1 MKGRKIFECAKENTE
16 YYNGLFKKIKS
27 LYSAST
33 AMMYNIFINKQ
44 EYVIF
49 IETILEIQLRVVLCF
64 QLKAKILNLE
74 NEKKKEKRKDVCVV
88 HIASDD
94 GPVVPKL
101 TREILVVLLNP
112 SVDTVVPNLSADF
125 PLVLDPVTVVPA
137 SPDDGTTVSEPTIDG
152 PVVPDPPDLMFP
164 VASTD
169 DAVVDDLISPFPVGL
184 DPLADGPV
192 VPKPTKVIVVVPV
205 HPSVDTDVPLPSS
218 EDPLDP
224 DLITV
229 VSVFA
234 DKGPIVSEL
243 TADGL
248 LAPDAPGLVVPIA
261 PAETTVVDEPKSLDS
276 VVHDSTVDGSIVPAP
291 ETETLVVPVRSTD
304 DLIIPDVPDDGASV
318 PETTTDVLV
327 VVVSL
332 PGVPVVCDPATD
344 GPLVLDS
351 VTLVSFSPDDSP
363 LVLKATADVTVVLV
377 IPDDGEIFSE
387 ATGEI
392 LVAVVSSADERV
404 NPDTSPDFPLVP
416 DRITV
421 VVVSPDKGP
430 AVSKSTLDIL
440 EAIVSPPADPVTMGK
455 WSLDLDHAFRLLPN
469 FLLMIQGSLV
479 LQRQGSLLLRIEV
492 RWFQIGRHQSLL
504 LQKPGQGFLHRRQVL
519 QLLMTLLVMIQGSL
533 LLQIKTMGKWSL
545 DLDHAFRLLPNFLLM
560 IQGSLVLQRQG
571 SLLLRIEVRWFQIG
585 RHQSLLLQKPGQG
598 FLHRRQVL
606 QLLMTLLVMIQG
618 SLLLQIKTMGKW
630 SLDLDHAFR
639 LLPNFLLMIQG
650 SLVLQRQASLLLR
663 IEVRW
668 FQIGRHQSLLL
679 QKPGQGFLHRRQV
692 LQLLMTLLVMSQGSL
707 LLQIKTMG
715 KWSLDLDHAFR
726 LLPNFLL
733 MIQGSLVLQRQGS
746 LLLRIEVRWFQIGRH
761 QSLLLQKPG
770 QGFLHRRQVLQLL
783 MTLLVMIQGSLL
795 LQIKTMGKW
804 SLDLDHAFRLLP
816 NFLLMIQGSLVL
828 QRQGSLLLRIEVR
841 WFQIGRH
848 QSLLLQKPG
857 QGFLHRRQVLQLLM
871 TLLVMSQGSLLL
883 QIKTMGKWSLD
894 LDHAFRLLPNFLLM
908 IQGSLVLQ
916 RQGSL
921 LLRIEVRW
929 FQIGRHQSLLLQK
942 PGQGFLHRRQVLQLL
957 MTLLVMIQGSLLLQ
971 IKTMGKWSLDLD
983 HAFRLLPNF
992 LLMIQ
997 GSLVLQRQGS
1007 LLLRIEVRWFQI
1019 GRHQSLLL
1027 QKPGQGF
1034 LHRRQVL
1041 QLLMTL
1047 LVMIQGSLLLQ
1058 IKTMGKWS
1066 LDLDHAFRLLPNFL
1080 LMIQGSLVLQRQGSL
1095 LLRIEVRWFQIGRHQ
1110 SLLLQKPGQGFLHRR
1125 QVLQLL
1131 MTLLVM
1137 SQGSLLLQ
1145 IKTMGKWSL
1154 DLDHA
1159 FRLLPNFLLMI
1170 QGSLVLQRQ
1179 GSLLLRIEVR
1189 WFQIGRHQSL
1199 LLQKPGQGF
1208 LHRRQV
1214 LQLLMTLLV
1223 MIQGSLLLQIKTMGK
1238 WSLDLDHAFRLLPN
1252 FLLMIQ
1258 GSLVLQRQ
1266 GSLLLR
1272 IEVRWFQIGRHQ
1284 SLLLQKPGQGFLHR
1298 RQVLQL
1304 LMTLLVM
1311 IQGSLLLQIKTM
1323 GKWSLDLDH
1332 AFRLL
1337 PNFLLMIQ
1345 GSLVLQRQGSLLLR
1359 IEVRWFQI
1367 GRHQS
1372 LLLQKPGQG
1381 FLHRRQVLQLLM
1393 TLLVMSQ
1400 GSLLLQIKTMGKWSL
1415 DLDHAFR
1422 LLPNFL
1428 LMIQGSLV
1436 LQRQGS
1442 LLLRIE
1448 VRWFQIG
1455 RHQSL
1460 LLQKPGQGFLHRRQV
1475 LQLLMTLLVM
1485 IQGSLLLQIKT
1496 MGKWSLDLDHA
1507 FRLLPNFLL
1516 MIQGSLVLQRQGSLL
1531 LRIEV
1536 RWFQIGRHQSLL
1548 LQKPGQG
1555 FLHRRQVLQLLMT
1568 LLVMIQGS
1576 LLLQIKTMGKW
1587 SLDLDHAFR
1596 LLPNFLLMIQGSLV
1610 LQRQGSLLL
1619 RIEVRWFQIGRH
1631 QSLLLQKPGQGF
1643 LHRRQV
1649 LQLLMTLLV
1658 MSQGSLLLQIKTMGK
1673 WSLDLDHAF
1682 RLLPNFLLM
1691 IQGSLVLQRQGSLL
1705 LRIEVRWFQI
1715 GRHQSLLLQ
1724 KPGQGFLHRRQV
1736 LQLLMTL
1743 LVMIQGS
1750 LLLQIK
1756 TMGKWS
1762 LDLDHAFRLLPNF
1775 LLMIQGSLVLQRQGS
1790 LLLRIEV
1797 RWFQIGRH
1805 QSLLLQK
1812 PGQGF
1817 LHRRQVLQLLMT
1829 LLVMIQGSLLL
1840 QIKTMG
1846 KWSLDLDHA
1855 FRLLPNFLLM
1865 IQGSLV
1871 LQRQGSLLL
1880 RIEVRWF
1887 QIGRHQSLLLQK
1899 PGQGFLHRRQ
1909 VLQLLMTLLV
1919 MIQGSLLLQIKTM
1932 GKWSLDLDHAF
1943 RLLPN
1948 FLLMIQGSL
1957 VLQRQG
1963 SLLLRI
1969 EVRWFQIGRHQSLL
1983 LQKPGQGF
1991 LHRRQVL
1998 QLLMTLLVMIQG
2010 SLLLQIKTMG
2020 KWSLDL
2026 DHAFRLLPNFLL
2038 MIQGSL
2044 VLQRQGSLLL
2054 RIEVRWFQIGRHQ
2067 SLLLQKPGQGFLHR
2081 RQVLQ
2086 LLMTL
2091 LVMIQGSLLLQIKT
2105 MGKWSLDLDHAFRL
2119 LPNFLLMIQGSLVL
2133 QRQGSLLLRIEVR
2146 WFQIGRHQSLL
2157 LQKPGQG
2164 FLHRRQVLQLL
2175 MTLLVMI
2182 QGSLLLQIK
2191 TMGKWSLDLDHAFRL
2206 LPNFLLMIQ
2215 GSLVL
2220 QRQGSLL
2227 LRIEVRWFQ
2236 IGRHQSLLL
2245 QKPGQG
2251 FLHRRQVLQL
2261 LMTLLVMS
2269 QGSLLLQIKT
2279 MGKWSLDL
2287 DHAFRLLPNF
2297 LLMIQGSL
2305 VLQRQGS
2312 LLLRIEVRWFQ
2323 IGRHQSL
2330 LLQKPGQGFLH
2341 RRQVLQL
2348 LMTLLVMIQGSL
2360 LLQIKTMGKWSLD
2373 LDHAFRLLPNF
2384 LLMIQG
2390 SLVLQRQGS
2399 LLLRIEVRWFQ
2410 IGRHQ
2415 SLLLQKPGQ
2424 GFLHRRQVLQ
2434 LLMTLLVM
2442 IQGSLLLQIKTMG
2455 KWSLD
2460 LDHAFRLLPNFLL
2473 MIQGSLVLQ
2482 RQGSLLLRIEVRWFQ
2497 IGRHQS
2503 LLLQKP
2509 GQRFLHRRQVLQLLM
2524 TLLVMIQGSLLLQ
2537 IKTMGKW
2544 SLDLDHAFR
2553 LLPNF
2558 LLMIQGSLVLQR
2570 QGSLLLRIEVRWF
2583 QIGRHQSLLLQKP
2596 GQGFLHRRQVLQLLM
2611 TLLVMIQGS
2620 LLLQIKTMGKWSLD
2634 LDHAFRLLP
2643 NFLLMIQG
2651 SLVLQ
2656 RQGSLLL
2663 RIEVRWFQIGRHQS
2677 LLLQKPGQGFLHRR
2691 QVLQLLM
2698 TLLVMIQGSLL
2709 LQIKTMGK
2717 WSLDLDHAFRLL
2729 PNFLLMIQ
2737 GSLVLQRQGSLLLRI
2752 EVRWF
2757 QIGRHQSLL
2766 LQKPG
2771 QGFLHRRQ
2779 VLQLLMTLLVMIQ
2792 GSLLLQIKTMGKWS
2806 LDLDHAFRLLPN
2818 FLLMIQGSL
2827 VLQRQG
2833 SLLLRI
2839 EVRWFQIGRHQS
2851 LLLQKPGQGFLHR
2864 RQVLQLL
2871 MTLLVMIQG
2880 SLLLQIKTM
2889 GKWSLDLDHAFRLLP
2904 NFLLMIQGSLV
2915 LQRQGSL
2922 LLRIEVRWF
2931 QIGRHQS
2938 LLLQKPGQGFLHRR
2952 QVLQLLM
2959 TLLVMIQGSLLLQ
2972 IKTMGKW
2979 SLDLDHAF
2987 RLLPNFL
2994 LMIQGSLVLQRQGSL
3009 LLRIEVRWFQIGR
3022 HQSLLLQKP
3031 GQGFLHRRQVLQ
3043 LLMTLLV
3050 MIQGSLLLQIKTMG
3064 KWSLD
3069 LDHAF
3074 RLLPNFLLMIQGSL
3088 VLQRQ
3093 GSLLLRI
3100 EVRWFQIGRHQ
3111 SLLLQK
3117 PGQGFLHR
3125 RQVLQLLMTLLVMI
3139 QGSLL
3144 LQIKTMGKW
3153 SLDLDHAFRLLP
3165 NFLLMIQ
3172 GSLVLQRQGSLLLR
3186 IEVRWFQIGR
3196 HQSLLLQ
3203 KPGQGFLHRR
3213 QVLQLLMTLL
3223 VMIQGSLLLQIKTMG
3238 KWSLDLD
3245 HAFRLLPNFLLM
3257 IQGSLVL
3264 QRQGSLLLRIEVR
3277 WFQIGRHQSLLL
3289 QKPGQGFLHRR
3300 QVLQLL
3306 MTLLVMIQGSL
3317 LLQIKTMGKW
3327 SLDLDHAF
3335 RLLPNF
3341 LLMIQ
3346 GSLVL
3351 QRQGSLLLRIEVRW
3365 FQIGR
3370 HQSLLLQKPGQGFL
3384 HRRQVLQLLMTLLV
3398 MIQGSLLLQ
3407 IKTMGKWSLD
3417 LDHAFRLLPNFLLMI
3432 QGSLVLQR
3440 QGSLLLRIEV
3450 RWFQIGRHQS
3460 LLLQKPGQGFLHR
3473 RQVLQLLMTL
3483 LVMIQG
3489 SLLLQIKT
3497 MGKWSLDLDHAF
3509 RLLPNFLLM
3518 IQGSLVLQ
3526 RQGSLLLRIE
3536 VRWFQIGRHQSLL
3549 LQKPGQGFLH
3559 RRQVLQLLMTLL
3571 VMIQGSLLLQIKTMG
3586 KWSLDLDHAFRLL
3599 PNFLLMIQ
3607 GSLVLQRQ
3615 GSLLLRI
3622 EVRWFQIGRH
3632 QSLLLQKPGQ
3642 GFLHRRQVLQL
3653 LMTLLVM
3660 IQGSLLLQ
3668 IKTMGKWSLD
3678 LDHAFRLL
3686 PNFLLMIQGS
3696 LVLQRQGSLLLRIEV
3711 RWFQIGRH
3719 QSLLLQ
3725 KPGQG
3730 FLHRR
3735 QVLQLLMTLLVMI
3748 QGSLLL
3754 QIKTMGKWSLDLDHA
3769 FRLLPNFLLMI
3780 QGSLV
3785 LQRQGS
3791 LLLRIEVRWFQIGRH
3806 QSLLLQKP
3814 GQGFLHRRQVLQ
3826 LLMTLLVM
3834 IQGSLL
3840 LQIKTMGKWSLDLDH
3855 AFRLLPN
3862 FLLMIQGSLVLQR
3875 QGSLLLR
3882 IEVRWF
3888 QIGRHQSLLLQKPG
3902 QGFLHRRQVLQL
3914 LMTLL
3919 VMIQGSLL
3927 LQIKTM
3933 GKWSLDLDH
3942 AFRLLPN
3949 FLLMIQGSLVLQR
3962 QGSLLLRIEV
3972 RWFQIG
3978 RHQSLLLQKPGQ
3990 GFLHRRQVLQLLM
4003 TLLVMIQGSLLL
4015 QIKTMGKWSL
4025 DLDHAFRLLP
4035 NFLLMIQGS
4044 LVLQR
4049 QGSLLLRIE
4058 VRWFQIGRHQSLLLQ
4073 KPGQGFLHRRQV
4085 LQLLMTLL
4093 VMIQGSLLLQIK
4105 TMGKWS
4111 LDLDHA
4117 FRLLPNFLL
4126 MIQGSL
4132 VLQRQGSLLLRIEVR
4147 WFQIGRHQSLLL
4159 QKPGQGFLH
4168 RRQVLQLLMTL
4179 LVMIQGSLLLQI
4191 KTMGKWSLDLDHAFR
4206 LLPNFL
4212 LMIQGSLVLQ
4222 RQGSLLLRIEVR
4234 WFQIGRHQS
4243 LLLQKPGQ
4251 GFLHR
4256 RQVLQLL
4263 MTLLVMIQGSLLLQ
4277 IKTMGKWSLDLD
4289 HAFRLLPNFLL
4300 MIQGSL
4306 VLQRQG
4312 SLLLR
4317 IEVRW
4322 FQIGRHQSLLLQKP
4336 GQGFL
4341 HRRQV
4346 LQLLMT
4352 LLVMIQG
4359 SLLLQIKTM
4368 GKWSLDLDHAFRLLP
4383 NFLLMIQGS
4392 LVLQRQGSL
4401 LLRIEVRWFQIGRH
4415 QSLLLQKPGQG
4426 FLHRRQVLQLL
4437 MTLLVMIQ
4445 GSLLLQIKTMGKW
4458 SLDLDHA
4465 FRLLPNFL
4473 LMIQGSLVLQR
4484 QGSLLLRIEVRWF
4497 QIGRHQ
4503 SLLLQ
4508 KPGQGF
4514 LHRRQVLQL
4523 LMTLLVMIQGS
4534 LLLQIKTMGKWSLD
4548 LDHAFRLLPNFLL
4561 MIQGSLVL
4569 QRQGSLLLRIE
4580 VRWFQIG
4587 RHQSLLLQKPGQGFL
4602 HRRQVL
4608 QLLMTLLVMIQ
4619 GSLLL
4624 QIKTMGKWS
4633 LDLDHAFR
4641 LLPNFLLMIQGSLVL
4656 QRQGSLLLRI
4666 EVRWFQIGRH
4676 QSLLLQ
4682 KPGQGFLHR
4691 RQVLQLL
4698 MTLLVMIQGSLLLQI
4713 KTMGKWSLDLDH
4725 AFRLLPNFLLMIQ
4738 GSLVLQRQIGRHQS
4752 LLLQKPGQGFLHRRQ
4767 VLQLLMTL
4775 LVMIQGSLLLQIKTM
4790 GKWSLDLDHAFRL
4803 LPNFLLMIQGSL
4815 VLQRQGSLLLR
4826 IEVRWFQIGRHQS
4839 LLLQK
4844 PGQGFLHRRQ
4854 VLQLLMT
4861 LLVMIQ
4867 GSLLLQIKTMGKWSL
4882 DLDHAFRLLP
4892 NFLLMIQGSLVLQRQ
4907 LKAHWFPVL
4916 QQPSLQL
4923 QLIWQ
4928 FAGNLHP
4935 LSPLLLTFLW
4945 LIQVSRVFQR
4955 RRNGCRIAQP

>member
-1 MKGRKIFECAKENTE
+1 MKGKKIFECAKENTE

-125 PLVLDPVTVVPA
+125 PLVLDLITVVPA

-234 DKGPIVSEL
+234 DNGPVVSEL

-318 PETTTDVLV
+318 PETTTDALV

-351 VTLVSFSPDDSP
+351 VTLVSFSRDDSP

-377 IPDDGEIFSE
+377 IPDDGEIFPE

-440 EAIVSPPADPVTMGK
+440 EDIVSPPADPVVSETSADVVRVFDSITVVLLSPAPAVDGSGVPGAPDK
-455 WSLDLDHAFRLLPN
+455 AEGTLVPSPPAAVPAAAANLAVCWESTPAVPAPADLPVVDPGVAGIPAEEKR
-469 FLLMIQGSLV
+469 
-479 LQRQGSLLLRIEV
+479 GSLLLRIEV

-560 IQGSLVLQRQG
+560 IQGSLVLQRRGSLLLRIEVRWFQIGRHQSLLLQKPGQGFLHRRQVLQLLMTLLVMIQGSLLLQIKTMGKWSLDLDHAFRLLLNFLLMIQGSLVLQRRG

-650 SLVLQRQASLLLR
+650 SLVLQRR
-663 IEVRW
+663 
-668 FQIGRHQSLLL
+668 
-679 QKPGQGFLHRRQV
+679 
-692 LQLLMTLLVMSQGSL
+692 
-707 LLQIKTMG
+707 
-715 KWSLDLDHAFR
+715 
-726 LLPNFLL
+726 
-733 MIQGSLVLQRQGS
+733 GS

-828 QRQGSLLLRIEVR
+828 QRR
-841 WFQIGRH
+841 
-848 QSLLLQKPG
+848 
-857 QGFLHRRQVLQLLM
+857 
-871 TLLVMSQGSLLL
+871 
-883 QIKTMGKWSLD
+883 
-894 LDHAFRLLPNFLLM
+894 
-908 IQGSLVLQ
+908 
-916 RQGSL
+916 GSL

-997 GSLVLQRQGS
+997 GSLVLQRRGS

-1080 LMIQGSLVLQRQGSL
+1080 LMIQGSLVLQR
-1095 LLRIEVRWFQIGRHQ
+1095 R
-1110 SLLLQKPGQGFLHRR
+1110 
-1125 QVLQLL
+1125 
-1131 MTLLVM
+1131 
-1137 SQGSLLLQ
+1137 
-1145 IKTMGKWSL
+1145 
-1154 DLDHA
+1154 
-1159 FRLLPNFLLMI
+1159 
-1170 QGSLVLQRQ
+1170 

-1258 GSLVLQRQ
+1258 GSLVLQRR

-1345 GSLVLQRQGSLLLR
+1345 GSLVLQRR
-1359 IEVRWFQI
+1359 
-1367 GRHQS
+1367 
-1372 LLLQKPGQG
+1372 
-1381 FLHRRQVLQLLM
+1381 
-1393 TLLVMSQ
+1393 
-1400 GSLLLQIKTMGKWSL
+1400 
-1415 DLDHAFR
+1415 
-1422 LLPNFL
+1422 
-1428 LMIQGSLV
+1428 
-1436 LQRQGS
+1436 GS

-1516 MIQGSLVLQRQGSLL
+1516 MIQGSLVLQRRGSLL

-1610 LQRQGSLLL
+1610 LQR
-1619 RIEVRWFQIGRH
+1619 R
-1631 QSLLLQKPGQGF
+1631 
-1643 LHRRQV
+1643 
-1649 LQLLMTLLV
+1649 
-1658 MSQGSLLLQIKTMGK
+1658 
-1673 WSLDLDHAF
+1673 
-1682 RLLPNFLLM
+1682 
-1691 IQGSLVLQRQGSLL
+1691 GSLL

-1775 LLMIQGSLVLQRQGS
+1775 LLMIQGSLVLQRRGS

-1871 LQRQGSLLL
+1871 LQRRGSLLL

-1957 VLQRQG
+1957 VLQRRG

-2044 VLQRQGSLLL
+2044 VLQRRGSLLL

-2133 QRQGSLLLRIEVR
+2133 QRRGSLLLRIEVR

-2220 QRQGSLL
+2220 QR
-2227 LRIEVRWFQ
+2227 R
-2236 IGRHQSLLL
+2236 
-2245 QKPGQG
+2245 
-2251 FLHRRQVLQL
+2251 
-2261 LMTLLVMS
+2261 
-2269 QGSLLLQIKT
+2269 
-2279 MGKWSLDL
+2279 
-2287 DHAFRLLPNF
+2287 
-2297 LLMIQGSL
+2297 
-2305 VLQRQGS
+2305 GS

-2390 SLVLQRQGS
+2390 SLVLQRRGS

-2482 RQGSLLLRIEVRWFQ
+2482 RR
-2497 IGRHQS
+2497 
-2503 LLLQKP
+2503 
-2509 GQRFLHRRQVLQLLM
+2509 
-2524 TLLVMIQGSLLLQ
+2524 
-2537 IKTMGKW
+2537 
-2544 SLDLDHAFR
+2544 
-2553 LLPNF
+2553 
-2558 LLMIQGSLVLQR
+2558 
-2570 QGSLLLRIEVRWF
+2570 GSLLLRIEVRWF

-2656 RQGSLLL
+2656 RRGSLLL

-2737 GSLVLQRQGSLLLRI
+2737 GSLVLQRRGSLLLRI

-2827 VLQRQG
+2827 VLQRRGSLLLRIEVRWFQIGRHQSLLLQKPGQGFLHRRQVLQLLMTLLVMILQIKTMGKWSLDLDHAFRLLPNFLLMIQGSLVLQRRGSLLLRIEVRWFQIGRHQSLLLQKPGQGFLHRRQVLQLLMTLLVMILQIKTMGKWSLDLDHAFRLLPNFLLMIQGSLVLQRRG

-2915 LQRQGSL
+2915 LQRRGSLLLRIEVRWFQIGRHQSLLLQKPGQGFLHRRQVLQLLMTLLVMILQIKTMGKWSLDLDHAFRLLPNFLLMIQGSLVLQRRGSL

-2994 LMIQGSLVLQRQGSL
+2994 LMIQGSLVLQRRGSL

-3088 VLQRQ
+3088 VLQRR

-3172 GSLVLQRQGSLLLR
+3172 GSLVLQRRGSLLLR

-3264 QRQGSLLLRIEVR
+3264 QRRGSLLLRIEVR

-3351 QRQGSLLLRIEVRW
+3351 QRRGSLLLRIEVRW

-3440 QGSLLLRIEV
+3440 RGSLLLRIEV

-3526 RQGSLLLRIE
+3526 RRGSLLLRIE

-3607 GSLVLQRQ
+3607 GSLVLQRR

-3696 LVLQRQGSLLLRIEV
+3696 LVLQRRGSLLLRIEV

-3785 LQRQGS
+3785 LQRRGS

-3875 QGSLLLR
+3875 RGSLLLR

-3962 QGSLLLRIEV
+3962 RGSLLLRIEV

-4049 QGSLLLRIE
+4049 RGSLLLRIE

-4132 VLQRQGSLLLRIEVR
+4132 VLQRRGSLLLRIEVR

-4222 RQGSLLLRIEVR
+4222 RRGSLLLRIEVR

-4306 VLQRQG
+4306 VLQRRG

-4392 LVLQRQGSL
+4392 LVLQRRGSL

-4484 QGSLLLRIEVRWF
+4484 RGSLLLRIEVRWF

-4569 QRQGSLLLRIE
+4569 QRRGSLLLRIE

-4656 QRQGSLLLRI
+4656 QRRGSLLLRI

-4738 GSLVLQRQIGRHQS
+4738 GSLVLQRR
-4752 LLLQKPGQGFLHRRQ
+4752 
-4767 VLQLLMTL
+4767 
-4775 LVMIQGSLLLQIKTM
+4775 
-4790 GKWSLDLDHAFRL
+4790 
-4803 LPNFLLMIQGSL
+4803 
-4815 VLQRQGSLLLR
+4815 GSLLLR

-4892 NFLLMIQGSLVLQRQ
+4892 NFLLMIQGSLVLQRRGSLLLRIEVRWFQ
-4907 LKAHWFPVL
+4907 IGRHQSLLLQKPGQGFLHRRQVLQLLMTLLVMIQGSLLLQIKTMGKWSLDLDHAFRLLPNFLLMIQGSLVLQRRGSLLLRIEVRWFQIGRHQSLLLQKPGQGFLHRRQVLQLLMTLLVMIQGSLLLQIKTMGKWSLDLDHAFRLLPNFLLMIQGSLVLQRRLKAHWFPVL